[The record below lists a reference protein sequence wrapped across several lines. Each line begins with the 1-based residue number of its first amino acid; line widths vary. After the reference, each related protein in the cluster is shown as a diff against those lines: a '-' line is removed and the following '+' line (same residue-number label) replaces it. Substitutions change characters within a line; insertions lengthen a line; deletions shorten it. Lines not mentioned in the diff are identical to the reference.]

1 MDLLLEA
8 LQVSAGAH
16 QEHGQDGAAPK
27 HLWMPHILSFAA
39 HPLAMETRMTKTLV

>member
-16 QEHGQDGAAPK
+16 QEHGQDGAVPK
-27 HLWMPHILSFAA
+27 HLWMPLSFAA